1 MLKPYNNWGWNQ
13 FQYGL
18 FFCSLSCGHA
28 ICILFPVSPR
38 RVPCVLC
45 SAYAMRF
52 IRDEPIVGRECAIA
66 DVEDLTQYHNATP
79 ANPNMTDYEF
89 DEVYHQDPVT
99 GCGQYMLN
107 RNDKYLDKKF
117 GLGLLVC
124 VAPLSATLLALGC
137 QQRNS

>member
-1 MLKPYNNWGWNQ
+1 
-13 FQYGL
+13 
-18 FFCSLSCGHA
+18 
-28 ICILFPVSPR
+28 
-38 RVPCVLC
+38 
-45 SAYAMRF
+45 MRF
-52 IRDEPIVGRECAIA
+52 IRDEPIVDRECAIA

-117 GLGLLVC
+117 GLGLLVY
-124 VAPLSATLLALGC
+124 VALLSATLLALVSAAELMSVSDHRHHHHRSSWLRAISHESGLL
-137 QQRNS
+137 RAGGEEDVRSGPTVGGWSTT

>member
-1 MLKPYNNWGWNQ
+1 
-13 FQYGL
+13 
-18 FFCSLSCGHA
+18 
-28 ICILFPVSPR
+28 
-38 RVPCVLC
+38 
-45 SAYAMRF
+45 MRF
-52 IRDEPIVGRECAIA
+52 IRDEPIVDRECAIA

-124 VAPLSATLLALGC
+124 VAPLSATLLALGFSS
-137 QQRNS
+137 RTHS